1 MKRFQPVEGNSQ
13 RLDGG
18 AMFGNAPKALWQ
30 RWVEVDEHNTIALA
44 CRSLL
49 CELNGRLVLFETG
62 VGVSMPPALQA
73 RYGVQE
79 SRHCLLDN
87 LATLGVAPADIDLIV
102 LSHLHFD
109 HAGGLVEP
117 WQEDRPPKLAFPRA
131 RILVSESQWQRA
143 CKPHP
148 RDRAS
153 YLPWMP
159 DLLRRSG
166 RLERVQGPHHPLLGE
181 AVRFLYSDGH
191 TPGLMLALI
200 EERLLFTA
208 DLIPGLPWVHLPIT
222 MGYDRCAETVI
233 DEKAQ
238 VLAQAVEQG
247 WQFFFTHDP
256 HCAIARVEQDDQGR
270 YHGVPVEVVA

>member
-1 MKRFQPVEGNSQ
+1 MKRFQPVEGNTQ

-30 RWVEVDEHNTIALA
+30 RWVAVDEHNTIPLA

-49 CELNGRLVLFETG
+49 VELNGRRVLFETG
-62 VGVSMPPALQA
+62 VGVSMPPALQQ

-79 SRHCLLDN
+79 SRHCLLDH
-87 LATLGVAPADIDLIV
+87 LHALGVEPADIDLVV

-109 HAGGLVEP
+109 HAGGLVLP
-117 WQEDRPPKLAFPRA
+117 WREDRPPTLAFPNA
-131 RILVSESQWQRA
+131 RILVSEAQWQRA
-143 CKPHP
+143 CNPHP

-159 DLLRRSG
+159 ALLEESG
-166 RLERVQGPHHPLLGE
+166 QLERVQGAHHPLLGD
-181 AVRFLYSDGH
+181 AVRFLYSEGH
-191 TPGLMLALI
+191 TPGLMLSLI
-200 EERLLFTA
+200 EEQVLFTA

-233 DEKAQ
+233 DEKARVLEQ
-238 VLAQAVEQG
+238 ALAQG
-247 WQFFFTHDP
+247 WRFFFTHDP
-256 HCAIARVEQDDQGR
+256 DTALARVEQDEKGR
-270 YHGVPVEVVA
+270 YRGVPADD